1 MTPTVPRHFTVRHPL
16 FRRKESK
23 SGIWWENSV
32 YYLWWE
38 FLRRHDGYK
47 ETCENGGNGKY
58 AELYADFGNVHER
71 PFKEWWTKDGRG
83 ARLFA
88 EPPLPNSVAALTSE
102 EIEALPEDW
111 DAGSLLIVAI
121 PLNLPKRFIQ
131 QRLSKLLAR
140 HHKRK
145 RGQRTFKE
153 SRARYRIA
161 QQFTVLSLKK
171 MLELY
176 DLRKS
181 QPNLPLWEAGQRF
194 HLGAALTKDERNQ
207 GRGRDNYGA
216 VDKKNVSAVAAS
228 KKLKAAKS
236 IIEGVGRGVFPAF
249 RTVDVNAYINL
260 P

>member
-216 VDKKNVSAVAAS
+216 VHKKNVSAVAAS

-236 IIEGVGRGVFPAF
+236 IIEGVGGGVFPAF
-249 RTVDVNAYINL
+249 RTVGGNA
-260 P
+260 

>member
-1 MTPTVPRHFTVRHPL
+1 VHLVGKMTTTVPRHFTVRHPL
-16 FRRKESK
+16 FQRKESN
-23 SGIWWENSV
+23 SGIWWEKSV

-58 AELYADFGNVHER
+58 AELYADFGNVHEG

-88 EPPLPNSVAALTSE
+88 EPPMPNSVAALTSE
-102 EIEALPEDW
+102 EIEALPQDW

-131 QRLSKLLAR
+131 QRLSRLLAR

-145 RGQRTFKE
+145 RGQQTFKE
-153 SRARYRIA
+153 SRALYRIA
-161 QQFTVLSLKK
+161 TRFKVHSLKK

-181 QPNLPLWEAGQRF
+181 QPNLPLWEVGQTF
-194 HLGAALTKDERNQ
+194 HLGNALTKDERDQ
-207 GRGRDNYGA
+207 GRARNNYGA
-216 VDKKNVSAVAAS
+216 VEKKNVSAVAAS

-249 RTVDVNAYINL
+249 AKGT
-260 P
+260 